1 MINVEV
7 ERGQNENNLS
17 LIKRFTRRVQG
28 SGVLPRIRSIRYH
41 TRKRSEYVKK
51 KQTLKVLAHRKEIA
65 ELVKLGKMPE
75 KMSK

>member
-51 KQTLKVLAHRKEIA
+51 KQTLKVLAHRKEVA